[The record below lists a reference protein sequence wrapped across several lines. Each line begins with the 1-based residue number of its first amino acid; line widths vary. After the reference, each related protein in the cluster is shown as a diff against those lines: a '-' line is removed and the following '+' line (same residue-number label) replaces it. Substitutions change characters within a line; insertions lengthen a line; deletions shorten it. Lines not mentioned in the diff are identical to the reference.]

1 MDKAALVFLCVFLG
15 GYMLHPFLWDVD
27 LGMDLLCRSERV
39 CLTLVDNCQSVF
51 RSGFTSVYSH
61 QQFMK
66 VSHAARSH

>member
-39 CLTLVDNCQSVF
+39 CLTLVDTANQFSEVVLPVCTP
-51 RSGFTSVYSH
+51 TSNL
-61 QQFMK
+61 
-66 VSHAARSH
+66 